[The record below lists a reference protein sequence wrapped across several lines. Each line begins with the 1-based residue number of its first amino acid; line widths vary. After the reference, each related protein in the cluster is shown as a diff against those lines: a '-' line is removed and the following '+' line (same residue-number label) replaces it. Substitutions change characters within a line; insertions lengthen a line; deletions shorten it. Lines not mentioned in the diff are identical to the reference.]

1 MILNIVLFVLLILVI
16 ALVVFF
22 LVCALVP
29 AVKEQ
34 TKINSNAIFSK
45 IEEDSVVLYRDIEQV
60 EKHDS
65 KAYVLCS
72 CNKKFPKDLPKLKHY
87 GTSCSVINANFGS
100 LNDCKYS
107 CIGLG
112 DCAKFCPQNA
122 IEIHNNT
129 AVITNLCNGC
139 GKCVD
144 VCPKNLIKLVP
155 SSEKKI
161 IACNN
166 SDELL
171 TTCSLRQKEVNISYS
186 EKKGFK
192 IWHYC
197 YKIFSKI
204 RG

>member
-1 MILNIVLFVLLILVI
+1 M
-16 ALVVFF
+16 
-22 LVCALVP
+22 
-29 AVKEQ
+29 
-34 TKINSNAIFSK
+34 
-45 IEEDSVVLYRDIEQV
+45 YRDIEQV

-72 CNKKFPKDLPKLKHY
+72 CNKKFPNDLPKLKHY

-144 VCPKNLIKLVP
+144 ICPKNLIKLVP